1 MFFIDR
7 CPESL
12 QLLEYSHPKLDGHFL
27 LRAIYRAAML
37 AMLTSTTRRS
47 LPEATVS
54 TKCLT
59 GTSTWIVGLRTSKQ
73 KHGYREALARR
84 NGPVSFRSR
93 LCFLTST
100 YVSWNCDEF
109 TAAFALEILSTNLML
124 AFYEIQVLISLA
136 IGQITLLLL
145 LLLLLLLASPTP
157 TCSGCLCRQLCCC
170 CSWLLRHLRTIDLP
184 GNRASSFFC
193 CCS

>member
-1 MFFIDR
+1 MRAVVDFGVVSRCACNLLPILPVSRASPLRNELNVLLLILFTLLKHMFFIDR

-84 NGPVSFRSR
+84 NGPVSFRTVAD
-93 LCFLTST
+93 CVF
-100 YVSWNCDEF
+100 
-109 TAAFALEILSTNLML
+109 
-124 AFYEIQVLISLA
+124 
-136 IGQITLLLL
+136 
-145 LLLLLLLASPTP
+145 
-157 TCSGCLCRQLCCC
+157 
-170 CSWLLRHLRTIDLP
+170 
-184 GNRASSFFC
+184 
-193 CCS
+193 